1 MRTKTIIAAATLITL
16 VFGSAAMAAEQTLD
30 TRIGKLTFTHDFV
43 NGYPTDETVQKL
55 YDERDFQRAV
65 QAYLWATPM
74 VSNGENGRVMME
86 AAGAQYGDFIPLSKI
101 PDLSRFLTANVT
113 TPYMLAWLNL
123 AKMGPVV
130 IDLPA
135 GPSAGYVDDLWQRP
149 VMDVGLPGIDKGK
162 GAKYLLLG
170 PGQKAP
176 KDTKDYIVVKSPTN
190 NNIFLFRLLSPDT
203 KVQNAMRNKMRI
215 YSYGDKEGAKAVRI
229 GHLKQGST
237 FAGNNPRGM
246 AFWKALAKLINEE
259 PVHERDR
266 IMMAMLRSI
275 GIEKGKPF
283 KPTDRRVKILTE
295 ATLVGEA
302 MAKAND
308 FAKRDM
314 ALADYAKGVQWE
326 FALVLDPS
334 QETKYYTQLDE
345 RGAWFY
351 EAATAAYG
359 MVSKKP
365 GIGSTY
371 LSTYKDSEGNWLD
384 GANNYVLHLPANVP
398 AKNFWSMTF
407 YDVDQRTL
415 IKNGTDHV
423 DINSRHDLVINKDGS
438 IDLYVGPKA
447 PKGFENNWVPTVAGK
462 AWFPYFRLYGPLQA
476 HFDRTWV
483 IPDFEKLK

>member
-1 MRTKTIIAAATLITL
+1 MRTETILAAATLAAL
-16 VFGSAAMAAEQTLD
+16 VFCSAAIAKEQTLD

-65 QAYLWATPM
+65 QVYLWATPM
-74 VSNGENGRVMME
+74 VSNGENGRVLME
-86 AAGAQYGDFIPLSKI
+86 AKGAQYGDLVPLSKV

-113 TPYMLAWLNL
+113 TPYMLSWLNL
-123 AKMGPVV
+123 AEMGPVV

-149 VMDVGLPGIDKGK
+149 VMDVGLPGVDKGK

-176 KDTKDYIVVKSPTN
+176 KDAKGFIVVKSPTN
-190 NNIFLFRLLSPDT
+190 NNLFLFRLLSPDV
-203 KVQNAMRNKMRI
+203 KVQNAMREKMRI
-215 YSYGDKEGAKAVRI
+215 YSYSKKDTAKSVRL

-246 AFWKALAKLINEE
+246 DFWEALAKLIHEE

-275 GIEKGKPF
+275 GMEKDKPF
-283 KPTDRRVKILTE
+283 KPTKRQVKILTE
-295 ATLVGEA
+295 ATLIGEA

-314 ALADYAKGVQWE
+314 ELADYAKGVQWE

-334 QETKYYTQLDE
+334 QEAKYYTQLDE

-351 EAATAAYG
+351 EAATASYG
-359 MVSKKP
+359 MVSKTP

-371 LSTYKDSEGNWLD
+371 LSTYKDSKGNWLD

-407 YDVDQRTL
+407 YDVDSRTL

-438 IDLYVGPKA
+438 IDLYVGPTA

-462 AWFPYFRLYGPLQA
+462 AWFPYFRLYGPTKA
-476 HFDRTWV
+476 HFDGSWV
-483 IPDFEKLK
+483 IPDFKKTK

>member
-1 MRTKTIIAAATLITL
+1 
-16 VFGSAAMAAEQTLD
+16 
-30 TRIGKLTFTHDFV
+30 
-43 NGYPTDETVQKL
+43 
-55 YDERDFQRAV
+55 
-65 QAYLWATPM
+65 
-74 VSNGENGRVMME
+74 
-86 AAGAQYGDFIPLSKI
+86 
-101 PDLSRFLTANVT
+101 
-113 TPYMLAWLNL
+113 
-123 AKMGPVV
+123 
-130 IDLPA
+130 
-135 GPSAGYVDDLWQRP
+135 
-149 VMDVGLPGIDKGK
+149 
-162 GAKYLLLG
+162 
-170 PGQKAP
+170 
-176 KDTKDYIVVKSPTN
+176 
-190 NNIFLFRLLSPDT
+190 LSPDT
-203 KVQNAMRNKMRI
+203 KVQDAMREKMRI
-215 YSYGDKEGAKAVRI
+215 YSYGDEKNAKSVRL
-229 GHLKQGST
+229 GKLVQTST
-237 FAGNNPRGM
+237 FVGNAPRGM
-246 AFWKALAKLINEE
+246 AYWEVLAKYINEE

-283 KPTDRRVKILTE
+283 KPTDRQVKILTE

-314 ALADYAKGVQWE
+314 VLAEYSKKVKWE

-345 RGAWFY
+345 RAAWFY
-351 EAATAAYG
+351 EAATASKG
-359 MVSKKP
+359 MVSKTP

-371 LSTYKDSEGNWLD
+371 ISTYKDSEGNWLD

-407 YDVDQRTL
+407 YDIDTRTL

-447 PKGFENNWVPTVAGK
+447 PKGFENNWVPTIAGK

-476 HFDRTWV
+476 HFDGSWV
-483 IPDFEKLK
+483 IPDFKKVE

>member
-1 MRTKTIIAAATLITL
+1 MRTKTIIVMATLTALI
-16 VFGSAAMAAEQTLD
+16 FGSVAMAQEQTLD

-74 VSNGENGRVMME
+74 VANSQNGRVLME
-86 AAGAQYGDFIPLSKI
+86 AAGAQYGDLVPLAKI
-101 PDLSRFLTANVT
+101 PDLSRFLTPNVT

-123 AKMGPVV
+123 AKSGPLVL
-130 IDLPA
+130 DLPA

-149 VMDVGLPGIDKGK
+149 VMDVGNPGLDKGK
-162 GAKYLLLG
+162 GGKYLLLG

-176 KDTKDYIVVKSPTN
+176 EDTKDYFVVQSPNFN
-190 NNIFLFRLLSPDT
+190 NLFLFRLLSPDT
-203 KVQNAMRNKMRI
+203 KVQDAMRKKMRI
-215 YSYGDKEGAKAVRI
+215 YSYGDEKNAKSVRL
-229 GHLKQGST
+229 GKLVQSST
-237 FAGNNPRGM
+237 FVGNNPRGM
-246 AFWKALAKLINEE
+246 AFWETLAKYISEE

-283 KPTDRRVKILTE
+283 KPTDRQVKILTE

-314 ALADYAKGVQWE
+314 ELAEYAKDVQWE

-334 QETKYYTQLDE
+334 QEAKYYTQLDE
-345 RGAWFY
+345 RAAWFY
-351 EAATAAYG
+351 EAATASKG
-359 MVSKKP
+359 MVSKTP

-371 LSTYKDSEGNWLD
+371 ISTYKDSEGNWLD
-384 GANNYVLHLPANVP
+384 GANNYVLHLPAKVP

-407 YDVDQRTL
+407 YDVDTRTL

-438 IDLYVGPKA
+438 IDLHVGPTA
-447 PKGFENNWVPTVAGK
+447 PKGFEKNWVPTVAGK
-462 AWFPYFRLYGPLQA
+462 AWFPYFRLYGPTEA
-476 HFDRTWV
+476 HFNGSWV
-483 IPDFEKLK
+483 IPDFEKVK

>member
-1 MRTKTIIAAATLITL
+1 MRTKTIVAVAALTAL
-16 VFGSAAMAAEQTLD
+16 VLCSAAMAAEQTLD

-74 VSNGENGRVMME
+74 VSNAENGRVLME
-86 AAGAQYGDFIPLSKI
+86 AAGARYGDLIPISKV
-101 PDLSRFLTANVT
+101 PDLSRFLTPNVT

-123 AKMGPVV
+123 AKTGPLV

-170 PGQKAP
+170 PDQKAP
-176 KDTKDYIVVKSPTN
+176 KDAKDYIVVKSPNFN
-190 NNIFLFRLLSPDT
+190 NLFLFRLLSTDT
-203 KVQNAMRNKMRI
+203 KVQDAMRDKMRI
-215 YSYGDKEGAKAVRI
+215 YPYGKKESAKSVRL

-237 FAGNNPRGM
+237 FVGNNPRGM
-246 AFWKALAKLINEE
+246 AFWEALSTLVNEE

-275 GIEKGKPF
+275 GIEKDKPF
-283 KPTDRRVKILTE
+283 KPTDRQVKILTE

-314 ALADYAKGVQWE
+314 KLAEYAKGVQWE

-334 QETKYYTQLDE
+334 QEAKYYTQLDE
-345 RGAWFY
+345 RAAWFY
-351 EAATAAYG
+351 EAATASKG
-359 MVSKKP
+359 MVSKTP

-407 YDVDQRTL
+407 YDVDSRTL

-423 DINSRHDLVINKDGS
+423 DINSRHDLIINKDGS

-462 AWFPYFRLYGPLQA
+462 AWFPYFRLYGPLKA
-476 HFDRTWV
+476 HFDRSWV
-483 IPDFEKLK
+483 IPDFEKVK

>member
-1 MRTKTIIAAATLITL
+1 MRTKTTMAVMTLTAL
-16 VFGSAAMAAEQTLD
+16 AFASAAIAQEQTLD

-43 NGYPTDETVQKL
+43 NGYPTDETVRKL

-74 VSNGENGRVMME
+74 VSNGENGRVLTSGK
-86 AAGAQYGDFIPLSKI
+86 GAQNGDLIPFSK
-101 PDLSRFLTANVT
+101 PAGLSRFLTPNVT
-113 TPYMLAWLNL
+113 TPYMLGWLNL
-123 AKMGPVV
+123 SKSPLV
-130 IDLPA
+130 IELPA

-162 GAKYLLLG
+162 GGKYLLLG
-170 PGQKAP
+170 PGQKEP
-176 KDTKDYIVVKSPTN
+176 KDSKDYIVVKSPNFN
-190 NNIFLFRLLSPDT
+190 NLFLFRLLSPDT
-203 KVQNAMRNKMRI
+203 KVQDSMRAKMRI
-215 YSYGDKEGAKAVRI
+215 YPYGQARPKSLRI
-229 GHLKQGST
+229 GTINSSETFVGS
-237 FAGNNPRGM
+237 NPRGM
-246 AFWKALAKLINEE
+246 AFWTTLSKLVNEE

-275 GIEKGKPF
+275 GIEKNKPF
-283 KPTDRRVKILTE
+283 KPTPRQVKILTE

-314 ALADYAKGVQWE
+314 ELADYAKGTHWE

-334 QETKYYTQLDE
+334 QEAKYYTQLDE
-345 RGAWFY
+345 RTAWFY

-359 MVSKKP
+359 MVSKTP

-371 LSTYKDSEGNWLD
+371 LSTYKDKAGNWLD
-384 GANNYVLHLPANVP
+384 GGNNYVLHLPANVP

-407 YDVDQRTL
+407 YDVDTRTL

-438 IDLYVGPKA
+438 IDLYVGPTA

-462 AWFPYFRLYGPLQA
+462 AWFPYFRLYGPTEE
-476 HFDRTWV
+476 HFNGSWV
-483 IPDFEKLK
+483 IPDFEKVK